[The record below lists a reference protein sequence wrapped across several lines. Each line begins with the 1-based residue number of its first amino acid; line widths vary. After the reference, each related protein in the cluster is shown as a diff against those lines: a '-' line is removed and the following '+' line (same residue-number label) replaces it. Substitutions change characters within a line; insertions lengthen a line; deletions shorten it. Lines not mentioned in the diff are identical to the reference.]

1 MMEEVHKGGSSSSS
15 VTSQPSAVQGT
26 TLQAA
31 QLSHIAQQVK
41 PGLDLSKHFREF
53 GARFFYVLQTI
64 DPFLEALREEKTE
77 RG

>member
-1 MMEEVHKGGSSSSS
+1 MMEEVHKGSSSSS

-53 GARFFYVLQTI
+53 GAHFYVLQTI
-64 DPFLEALREEKTE
+64 DPFLEAHGEEKTE

>member
-1 MMEEVHKGGSSSSS
+1 MMEEVHKGGSSSS

-41 PGLDLSKHFREF
+41 PGLDLSKHFRQF
-53 GARFFYVLQTI
+53 RTSSCVLQII
-64 DPFLEALREEKTE
+64 DPFWEALREEKAET
-77 RG
+77 G

>member
-1 MMEEVHKGGSSSSS
+1 MMEEVHKGGSSSS

-53 GARFFYVLQTI
+53 GASFYVLQTL
-64 DPFLEALREEKTE
+64 DPFLEAFREEKTE

>member
-1 MMEEVHKGGSSSSS
+1 MMEEVHKGGSGSS

-53 GARFFYVLQTI
+53 RASFYALQTL
-64 DPFLEALREEKTE
+64 DPFLEALREGKTE